1 MKGLIRKIIL
11 DGFKSFSHFEFDLT
25 EGDVGREGGVA
36 LVYGENGAGKSQLI
50 ESLAVLKMTA
60 DTLLFDRVPEA
71 ERMGRVWFGYLEPE
85 GDSAEVSVNPSPGH
99 RAFGDITSIH
109 REYAS
114 IGGDGRIGIGLTFSI
129 DGSNGSYRLAI
140 GSDGLLS
147 EESLV
152 YRISKNSGEIFS
164 VRRTESGPEWSFS
177 RQLFPDTGMKGD
189 VEHQIRKVWGRHTLL
204 SILKHEV
211 VTGNPDYISEAIGT
225 GLAEFIGFLG
235 DIHVMT
241 MGGTS
246 MVSDMMDPVMCSPI
260 SGRVPPAL
268 EPRLDLMER
277 RLDAYF
283 SDLCTD
289 VRGVR
294 YDRQVLGGAL
304 VYELT
309 VTKRINNR
317 VVDVPFRGESA
328 GMLRLL
334 DLFSAIMVYEGG
346 GVVLADEVDVC
357 IHENM
362 VRDICRCISGERS
375 GQFIMTTQHPG
386 LLEDSDPYNSF
397 ILILDSFADKSIHCI
412 PNIERTVS
420 GNNNRIR
427 YTGGVFRGIPFTSYL
442 DMADIW
448 AMEGEDAEP
457 PDATGENEKVER

>member
-1 MKGLIRKIIL
+1 MKGLIRKITL

-25 EGDVGREGGVA
+25 EGEVGREGGVA

-60 DTLLFDRVPEA
+60 DTLMFSGVPRA
-71 ERMGRVWFGYLEPE
+71 ERMERVWYGQLGIEC
-85 GDSAEVSVNPSPGH
+85 GVSEVSINPSPGH
-99 RAFGDITSIH
+99 RAFEDIPSIH

-114 IGGDGRIGIGLTFSI
+114 IGGDGHIGIGLSFSI
-129 DGSNGSYRLAI
+129 DGSNGTYRVAI
-140 GSDGLLS
+140 GSDGLVS

-177 RQLFPDTGMKGD
+177 RKLFADTDMRGD

-204 SILKHEV
+204 SILKHEII
-211 VTGNPDYISEAIGT
+211 TGSPGYISTVFGT
-225 GLAEFIGFLG
+225 GLTEFVGFLG

-241 MGGTS
+241 MGRTA
-246 MVSDMMDPVMCSPI
+246 MASDRMDLVMCNPV
-260 SGRVPPAL
+260 SGRIPLAL

-289 VRGVR
+289 VMGVR
-294 YDRQVLGGAL
+294 YGRQVIGNIL
-304 VYELT
+304 VYEFM
-309 VTKRINNR
+309 VTRRTNNR
-317 VVDVPFRGESA
+317 VVDVPFRGEST
-328 GMLRLL
+328 GMMRLL

-346 GVVLADEVDVC
+346 GEVLADEVDAC

-362 VRDICRCISGERS
+362 VREIIGCISREKS

-386 LLEDSDPYNSF
+386 LLEDLDPYNSF
-397 ILILDSFADKSIHCI
+397 IVVLDSFADKSIHCI

-442 DMADIW
+442 DMAGIW
-448 AMEGEDAEP
+448 AMGSED
-457 PDATGENEKVER
+457 GVE